1 MSTLLSIIESPTF
14 PNFGNFFQKLGIEE
28 TQITSMRKAL
38 SLLKKQQPNFI
49 ICEFF
54 YGYGNNY
61 AGVNVCNLDVMLH
74 TLEKYSPDTRV
85 IVLVDKSEREYVDKL
100 IELFPVHAVLVYPI
114 KPQQM
119 EAALSEA

>member
-1 MSTLLSIIESPTF
+1 
-14 PNFGNFFQKLGIEE
+14 
-28 TQITSMRKAL
+28 MRKAL

-61 AGVNVCNLDVMLH
+61 AGVNVCNLDVMMH

-85 IVLVDKSEREYVDKL
+85 IILVDKSEREYVDKL
-100 IELFPVHAVLVYPI
+100 IDLFPVHAVLVYPI

-119 EAALSEA
+119 ETALS